1 MVELIISGMAKAVSS
16 AMEAAANFL
25 LPIFGFNFETFVT
38 AFPFAATAY
47 KIFQSIALG
56 IVLLLSAAQL
66 IPFFFNSA
74 KNRTTPLRIA
84 FGAVLAV
91 SAIYYGNY
99 ILEGIMQI
107 AEMPYKAMMAAD
119 ASATAN
125 FSASWMSVVSEITA
139 GLSILFYIFLLI
151 MIGFSYLKLLLEA
164 VERYL
169 ILFVLLYLSPLPA
182 STLASDE
189 TSGIFKRFLS
199 MFIAQCILL
208 VLNVWSLQMVNSL
221 FESVANLGND
231 KKIICLIIG
240 YAFIRIASRLDSYMN
255 SLGLNAAITGSGL
268 GAELL
273 ASGMS
278 LLSKFSPGGGKGFT
292 GDQKG
297 SSSGILGLSKGI
309 SGFVQKHSPVAG
321 LGVMGKNAAG
331 AVGKTAAQGI
341 AAAKN
346 AQHAGQSGISAFG
359 KAIKDNIG
367 DNMHDAW
374 LSTQG
379 QNNAARFIG
388 GAHAGVS
395 AQFQTGSEGSITEQ
409 NKNDIARH
417 AHLAGTAM
425 ASVGEG
431 ATFQDPSIVGSVMHG
446 IGVDGLD
453 GGSELIGAAT
463 GATMAENLNTSLTDD
478 GIHAS
483 YHMDGLQHEW
493 DIKNYSQHN
502 ALSAGEQAGYT
513 AFKSADGTTYYA
525 RHNTE
530 KLPSPA
536 QQKSI
541 DIGNAISQFCAD
553 PVANPLSAEQISY
566 IGSHKESYNDL
577 MAQMAAHG
585 TSVPYTKETAA
596 MCANLFEMNATA
608 TRPSN
613 VSRKVL
619 SEARN
624 AIADFES
631 GDVKQFSFSGR
642 GMFTSYNENN
652 RGKTVNFLTE
662 YGAADYQNIDGSPD
676 HSRLRNRGYVSND
689 VNGQKHLTHFS
700 EGEAFADAASA
711 RLRNQEL

>member
-1 MVELIISGMAKAVSS
+1 MVELIISGLAKAVAL
-16 AMEAAANFL
+16 AMEAAVNFL

-66 IPFFFNSA
+66 LPFFFNSA

-84 FGAVLAV
+84 FGAILAV
-91 SAIYYGNY
+91 GAIYYGNY

-119 ASATAN
+119 ISATAQ
-125 FSASWMSVVSEITA
+125 FSTSWMSVISEVVSA
-139 GLSILFYIFLLI
+139 VSILLYIFLLI

-164 VERYL
+164 VERYV

-182 STLASDE
+182 STLASEE

-221 FESVANLGND
+221 FASVAKVGND
-231 KKIICLIIG
+231 QKIICLIVG

-268 GAELL
+268 GAEL
-273 ASGMS
+273 AATGMS
-278 LLSKFSPGGGKGFT
+278 LLSKFSPRGGKGFA

-297 SSSGILGLSKGI
+297 NSSGILGLSRGL

-331 AVGKTAAQGI
+331 AAGKTAVQGI

-346 AQHAGQSGISAFG
+346 AQHAGQSGIAAFG
-359 KAIKDNIG
+359 KAVKDNIG

-379 QNNAARFIG
+379 QNNAAKFIG

-395 AQFQTGSEGSITEQ
+395 SRFQTGSEGTITEQ

-425 ASVGEG
+425 ASIGEG
-431 ATFQDPSIVGSVMHG
+431 ATFQDPSIVGSVMQG
-446 IGVDGLD
+446 IGIDGLD
-453 GGSELIGAAT
+453 GGSELIGVAT
-463 GATMAENLNTSLTDD
+463 GAALAENLNTTLTDT

-483 YHMDGLQHEW
+483 YQIDGKQHDW

-502 ALSAGEQAGYT
+502 VLSASEQAGYT
-513 AFKSADGTTYYA
+513 AFKSADGATYYA
-525 RHNTE
+525 RHSE
-530 KLPSPA
+530 ERLLSPA
-536 QQKSI
+536 QQKDI
-541 DIGNAISQFCAD
+541 DIGNAISRFCAD
-553 PVANPLSAEQISY
+553 PVGNPLSAEQISY
-566 IGSHKESYNDL
+566 IGAHKDSYNSL
-577 MAQMAAHG
+577 MDQMAAQG
-585 TSVPYTKETAA
+585 TSVPYTKETAD
-596 MCANLFEMNATA
+596 MCANLFEMNAAA

-619 SEARN
+619 AEARN

-642 GMFTSYNENN
+642 GMFTSFNENN
-652 RGKTVNFLTE
+652 RGKTINFLTE
-662 YGAADYQNIDGSPD
+662 HGAADYQNADGSPD
-676 HSRLRNRGYVSND
+676 HSRLRNRGYVFND
-689 VNGQKHLTHFS
+689 VNGQKHMTHFS
-700 EGEAFADAASA
+700 EGEAFADDAAA
-711 RLRNQEL
+711 RMRNQEI